1 MRRGNTG
8 SEMNGCEMQM
18 KNSEAIK
25 RQVFAYICTRL
36 IRFLR

>member
-8 SEMNGCEMQM
+8 SEMNECEMQM